1 MFQIKCN
8 IIRLRMFSREI
19 RTTKENKGLI
29 FMICR
34 DKDG

>member
-8 IIRLRMFSREI
+8 IIRFRMFSRE

-29 FMICR
+29 FMIRR